1 MVNLKF
7 VGIGIMVAAVVLF
20 FVGFS
25 YIRAAEQ
32 ALLSGH
38 TEGVNGECEHPTGA
52 TCPYEQLNKLAV
64 PKYVGLF
71 GDIALFGFGLLLFLK
86 KKPEE
91 KALHHAHK
99 AAKSLGGD
107 EAKVFD
113 LVVQSKGTLYQH
125 ELVEKLQLSKV
136 QVTRLLDRLEGQGLI
151 ERKRRG
157 MTNLI
162 VLKQ

>member
-1 MVNLKF
+1 M
-7 VGIGIMVAAVVLF
+7 
-20 FVGFS
+20 
-25 YIRAAEQ
+25 
-32 ALLSGH
+32 
-38 TEGVNGECEHPTGA
+38 
-52 TCPYEQLNKLAV
+52 
-64 PKYVGLF
+64 
-71 GDIALFGFGLLLFLK
+71 FGFGLFLFLK

-113 LVVQSKGTLYQH
+113 LIVQSKGTLYQH
-125 ELVEKLQLSKV
+125 ELVTKLELSKV
-136 QVTRLLDRLEGQGLI
+136 QITRILDRLEGQGLI
-151 ERKRRG
+151 ERRRRG